1 MGMSHAGVQGGVEF
15 DRQLMR
21 DNRLAKQSAKAED
34 LHQASKGFWFGGMAV
49 KPIEE
54 TSHCL
59 GSPSRIDLDQSIK
72 LMSNGEIGIKR
83 KGAFKGGLCQL
94 CRGPGPVAEFV
105 QEPAA
110 ATEPGPRG
118 REVRIFSKSSP
129 IEMARDLHGL

>member
-21 DNRLAKQSAKAED
+21 NNRLAEQSAKAED
-34 LHQASKGFWFGGMAV
+34 LHQASEGFRFGGMAV

-59 GSPSRIDLDQSIK
+59 RSPSRVDLDQGIK

-83 KGAFKGGLCQL
+83 KGVLKGGLCQL
-94 CRGPGPVAEFV
+94 CPGPAPVAEF
-105 QEPAA
+105 
-110 ATEPGPRG
+110 
-118 REVRIFSKSSP
+118 F
-129 IEMARDLHGL
+129 